1 MKFVIHSVSPTPQPF
16 LFTFPF
22 LTAAPMCFLGWPVLF
37 DMLWHGACMDHHF
50 WHILTMWDWEHMCS
64 KILRPQITRK
74 TPAKIPQT
82 RANPDFWYFRVIWV
96 VLQTMHF
103 WPCLKE
109 NEFNRSHAH
118 SVCLN
123 LPMKQQGLQPRTE
136 PLLWIHGF
144 LLGQSRCFSKDR
156 LVFIL
161 WLLIA
166 AFFYETPHYLK
177 RLEISMQWKLEVYI
191 QVYHIY
197 KDALSEIGRAVS
209 GCLSLQSSLRVLPRD
224 PNNYS
229 KRIQQICSW
238 PLNHS

>member
-1 MKFVIHSVSPTPQPF
+1 
-16 LFTFPF
+16 
-22 LTAAPMCFLGWPVLF
+22 
-37 DMLWHGACMDHHF
+37 
-50 WHILTMWDWEHMCS
+50 
-64 KILRPQITRK
+64 
-74 TPAKIPQT
+74 
-82 RANPDFWYFRVIWV
+82 
-96 VLQTMHF
+96 MHF

-197 KDALSEIGRAVS
+197 KDALSEIGRLFLAAWVCKVRFVYYRETQTIIPKES
-209 GCLSLQSSLRVLPRD
+209 NRYVLGHLITARSLEV
-224 PNNYS
+224 
-229 KRIQQICSW
+229 RIFFCGAGIF
-238 PLNHS
+238 